1 MHVFIEESYRL
12 RSCDMA
18 TPSPWPRWVGVCK
31 KILET
36 SKNWP
41 QLRSHW
47 GSITGPPKSLP
58 AAWFLTSL
66 EIWPPPLNVEP
77 LNQEAFSYSSAKRTK
92 TVQTTHRKAK
102 WCKCRLCNKICDRS
116 CTFGVD
122 LFSKLE
128 NLLSKTLPNCQLKG
142 AIGIDWILGHCGAI
156 TWLCAYIATCRK
168 LRGPS

>member
-1 MHVFIEESYRL
+1 MILHEHACFHRGQLQIAFVWYGNPL
-12 RSCDMA
+12 PLA
-18 TPSPWPRWVGVCK
+18 RWVGVCK

-66 EIWPPPLNVEP
+66 EIWPLLLNVGS
-77 LNQEAFSYSSAKRTK
+77 LNREAFSRAPRAKRTK

-122 LFSKLE
+122 LVSTPV
-128 NLLSKTLPNCQLKG
+128 NLLSKLCQIVNEKKAL
-142 AIGIDWILGHCGAI
+142 AL
-156 TWLCAYIATCRK
+156 TEN
-168 LRGPS
+168 

>member
-1 MHVFIEESYRL
+1 MHVFLEDSYRL

-18 TPSPWPRWVGVCK
+18 TPSPWPAGSVFVKRYWRLPKTDPNSVLIEEVLLDHPSHCLPLGFWPAWKYDNVG
-31 KILET
+31 
-36 SKNWP
+36 S
-41 QLRSHW
+41 
-47 GSITGPPKSLP
+47 
-58 AAWFLTSL
+58 
-66 EIWPPPLNVEP
+66 
-77 LNQEAFSYSSAKRTK
+77 LNQEAFSYSSAPRAKRTK

-128 NLLSKTLPNCQLKG
+128 NVLSKTLPNCQLKG
-142 AIGIDWILGHCGAI
+142 VIGIDWILGHCGAI
-156 TWLCAYIATCRK
+156 TWLCAYIATCSK